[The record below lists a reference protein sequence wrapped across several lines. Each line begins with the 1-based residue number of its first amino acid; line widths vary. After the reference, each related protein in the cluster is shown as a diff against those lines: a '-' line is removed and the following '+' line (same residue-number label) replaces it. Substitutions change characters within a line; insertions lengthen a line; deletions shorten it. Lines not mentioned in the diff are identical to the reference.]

1 MSFPSSLFPC
11 RGTRPKMNGASP
23 GGRPIGRPDPEG
35 RIRPRMGPAP
45 DSKET
50 KGTPDYRGVIYHDSY
65 DTYLSHSGQVNLYF
79 FGQRGAS
86 GESCDESQSSTRWS
100 LLEYGWCTKVARPV
114 NKPNAPLSE
123 GEALTVV
130 VWDFPETPRQTAES
144 TDSPCRHWTP
154 PRPASRRCEAG
165 RSAPGCSAG
174 AGHAEGSASPAAAV
188 CRPVYSPK

>member
-23 GGRPIGRPDPEG
+23 GGRPIGRPVPEV
-35 RIRPRMGPAP
+35 RTRPRMGPAP

-50 KGTPDYRGVIYHDSY
+50 KRTPDYRGLIYHDSY
-65 DTYLSHSGQVNLYF
+65 DTYLSHSSQVNLYF
-79 FGQRGAS
+79 FS
-86 GESCDESQSSTRWS
+86 
-100 LLEYGWCTKVARPV
+100 
-114 NKPNAPLSE
+114 NPNALLSE

-130 VWDFPETPRQTAES
+130 AWDFPETPHQTGES
-144 TDSPCRHWTP
+144 TDSPRRHWTP

-165 RSAPGCSAG
+165 RSAPGCSAR